1 MSLIN
6 ITNLSFHYEGSY
18 DNIFENVSLQI
29 DTNWKLGFVGRNGR
43 GKTTFL
49 RLLQGQYAYTG
60 SISAS
65 VAFDYFPF
73 EVRDASR
80 LTREVADGIIG
91 EEFAL
96 WELQRELSLLQ
107 VPEEVLERPFATLSG
122 GEQVKVLLAA
132 LFLKQ
137 DHFLLIDE
145 PTNHLDAD
153 ARRVVGEYLRAKRGF
168 ILVSHDRVFLDSCI
182 DHVLSINRAD
192 IELQKGNFSSWQR
205 NRQMQDAFEAAEHEK
220 LTRKVG
226 RLTEA
231 AQRSAGWSDQLEKT
245 KKGTRNSGLRP
256 DRGFIGHK
264 SAKMMK
270 RAKSLQSR
278 REEALAQ
285 TQQLLKNVETA
296 EALSLSPLSYHA
308 DQLVSAE
315 GLSIS
320 YGGRKVCSGLQF
332 TVCRGDRV
340 ALTGKNGSG
349 KYSLLRMIAGEE
361 VPHSGT
367 LRLGSG
373 LVISYLPQDTSFL
386 HGGIKEFAA
395 REGIDESLF
404 KTILRKLDFARVQFD
419 KRMESFSEGQKK
431 KVLLAKSLCERAHL
445 YIWDEP
451 LNFIDV
457 VSRMQIERLLLE
469 SRPTMLFVEHDRSFY
484 ENVATKVVA
493 L

>member
-6 ITNLSFHYEGSY
+6 ISNLSFHYEGSY
-18 DNIFENVSLQI
+18 DNIFENVSFQI

-49 RLLQGQYAYTG
+49 HLLLGKYAYAGTIG
-60 SISAS
+60 AS

-73 EVRDASR
+73 EVRDKSR
-80 LTREVADGIIG
+80 LTREVVDGVVG
-91 EEFAL
+91 EYAL
-96 WELQRELSLLQ
+96 WELERELSLLQ
-107 VPEEVLERPFATLSG
+107 VPEEVLERPFDTLSG

-137 DHFLLIDE
+137 NNFLLIDE

-153 ARRVVGEYLRAKRGF
+153 ARRVVGAYLRAKRGF

-182 DHVLSINRAD
+182 DHVLSINRAN

-205 NRQMQDAFEAAEHEK
+205 NRQLQDAFEAAEHEK
-220 LTRKVG
+220 LTRKASQ
-226 RLTEA
+226 LA
-231 AQRSAGWSDQLEKT
+231 AATQRTAGWSDRLEKT
-245 KKGTRNSGLRP
+245 KNGTRNSGLRP
-256 DRGFIGHK
+256 DRGYIGHK
-264 SAKMMK
+264 SAKLMK

-278 REEALAQ
+278 REEALEQ
-285 TQQLLKNVETA
+285 TRQLLKNAETA
-296 EALSLSPLSYHA
+296 EALSLSPLVYHA
-308 DQLVSAE
+308 GQLVSAE
-315 GLSIS
+315 GLSIA
-320 YGGRKVCSGLQF
+320 YGGREVCGGLRF
-332 TVCRGDRV
+332 AVCRGDRV
-340 ALTGKNGSG
+340 ALTGKNGCG
-349 KYSLLRMIAGEE
+349 KTSLLRLIAGEE

-386 HGGIKEFAA
+386 RGGLKDYAA

-404 KTILRKLDFARVQFD
+404 KAILRKLDFERVQFD
-419 KRMESFSEGQKK
+419 KQMESFSEGQKK

-457 VSRMQIERLLLE
+457 LSRMQIEQLLLD
-469 SRPTMLFVEHDRSFY
+469 SKPTMLFVEHDRSFY
-484 ENVATKVVA
+484 ENVATKVIA